1 MNPVIAREEV
11 LAVVKKHMGQ
21 VIDKLDPATVD
32 PAKSIAD
39 YGANSLDIVEI
50 VSCAMRELK
59 VKVPRAE
66 LTKLRNLNELV
77 DLLYRV
83 SVEKAN
89 AQPAA

>member
-1 MNPVIAREEV
+1 MSPVITREEV
-11 LAVVKKHMGQ
+11 LVVVQKHMSQ
-21 VIDKLDPATVD
+21 VIEGLEPERID
-32 PAKSIAD
+32 PAKSLAD
-39 YGANSLDIVEI
+39 FGANSLDIVEI

-77 DLLYRV
+77 DLLHRV